1 VPTSSPGSGRGA
13 EAARNDERI
22 LAAARAVFVA
32 DPEAP
37 IAAVAQQAGVGHS
50 ALYRRYP
57 SKEDLLRQVC
67 RDGLARYIAEV
78 EAALAASVDPWA
90 AFAAFVGFMRGV
102 VEADTHSLTLRLAG
116 TFAPTDDLYRDGDR
130 AHTLT
135 EQLVRRVHAAGALR
149 ADVETDDLPLLFE
162 QLAAIHVGDE
172 QRTLE
177 LRRRYLALLLDGL
190 RAPPG
195 SPLPGPP
202 PRWPEIQGRWRAPAT
217 PQSARA
223 TPSIST
229 SRSGRARRASIV
241 ERPGRGSGISSR

>member
-1 VPTSSPGSGRGA
+1 VSTSPPGSGRRA
-13 EAARNDERI
+13 EAARNDQRI

-32 DPEAP
+32 DPSAP

-78 EAALAASVDPWA
+78 EAALAALAASVDPWA
-90 AFAAFVGFMRGV
+90 AFAAFMHGV
-102 VEADTHSLTLRLAG
+102 VEVDTHSLTLRLAG
-116 TFAPTDDLYRDGDR
+116 TFTPTYDLYRDGDR
-130 AHTLT
+130 AHALT
-135 EQLVRRVHAAGALR
+135 ARLVARVHAAGALR
-149 ADVETDDLPLLFE
+149 ADVDVDDLPLLFE
-162 QLAAIHVGDE
+162 QLSAIHVGDE

-190 RAPPG
+190 RAPAG

-202 PRWPEIQGRWRAPAT
+202 PRWPEIQGRW
-217 PQSARA
+217 QE
-223 TPSIST
+223 
-229 SRSGRARRASIV
+229 RAS
-241 ERPGRGSGISSR
+241 P